1 MEADTW
7 RTGKSTGDRGEKL
20 LQRREVRTRSC
31 GILQP
36 GWLDAELR
44 AEEGGKEVRPPTLAG
59 PNRGGCLELFLRVR
73 DKLVT
78 KSVTEKF

>member
-7 RTGKSTGDRGEKL
+7 RTGKSTGDGGEKL
-20 LQRREVRTRSC
+20 VQRREVGTRSC

-59 PNRGGCLELFLRVR
+59 PKPRWVFGAFPEGER
-73 DKLVT
+73 
-78 KSVTEKF
+78 